1 MSHLELLQNEK
12 TCNIYDKGLAS
23 PNFLIIFSKMIKLT
37 DLLKEVQNK
46 PKAIIMAGG
55 ASVGKSTVLKT
66 IDSQLR
72 GFENLNADKYVED
85 KDSSMFGNLS
95 AASNQIRKQDLPN
108 AIAAKRNLIYDT
120 TASNLSTLQP
130 TLDMLN
136 EGGYDVMMI
145 MVYAH
150 PIVSFLRNYKRERKV
165 PAAGVLGTWGNVYNL
180 LDEYKNIFGDNFVL
194 VRTPAGPEE
203 EAEIANFEK
212 AYQNGELKE
221 YFDNLLSTGQFT
233 SSFRKDDTELSPE
246 EKAKREKSREKTKQ
260 QLYQNIDKIANTYG
274 DIQSKLDPLNPI
286 DSKQLPSIVNNFAK

>member
-1 MSHLELLQNEK
+1 M
-12 TCNIYDKGLAS
+12 IKGLAS
-23 PNFLIIFSKMIKLT
+23 PNLLIIFSKMIKLT

-55 ASVGKSTVLKT
+55 ASVGKSTILKT
-66 IDSQLR
+66 IESQLK

-85 KDSSMFGNLS
+85 KDSPMFGNLS
-95 AASNQIRKQDLPN
+95 AASTQIRKRDLPS
-108 AIAAKRNLIYDT
+108 AIEAKRNLIYDT

-136 EGGYDVMMI
+136 EGGYDIMMI

-180 LDEYKNIFGDNFVL
+180 LDEYKNIFGDNFIL
-194 VRTPAGPEE
+194 VNTPSGPEE
-203 EAEIANFEK
+203 ATEIANFEK
-212 AYQNGELKE
+212 AYQDGTLKE
-221 YFDNLLSTGQFT
+221 YFDNLLSSGQFV

-246 EKAKREKSREKTKQ
+246 EKEKREKSREKTKQ

-274 DIQSKLDPLNPI
+274 DIQSKLNPI
-286 DSKQLPSIVNNFAK
+286 DSKQLPSIVNNFTK

>member
-1 MSHLELLQNEK
+1 M
-12 TCNIYDKGLAS
+12 IKGLAT
-23 PNFLIIFSKMIKLT
+23 PNLLIIFSKMIKLT

-55 ASVGKSTVLKT
+55 ASVGKSTILKT
-66 IDSQLR
+66 IESQLK

-85 KDSSMFGNLS
+85 KDSPMFGNLS
-95 AASNQIRKQDLPN
+95 AASTQIRKRDLPS
-108 AIAAKRNLIYDT
+108 AIEAKRNLIYDT

-165 PAAGVLGTWGNVYNL
+165 PAAGVLGTWANVYNL
-180 LDEYKNIFGDNFVL
+180 LDEYKNIFGDNFIL
-194 VRTPAGPEE
+194 VNTPSGPEE

-212 AYQNGELKE
+212 AYQDGTLKE
-221 YFDNLLSTGQFT
+221 YFDNLLSSGQFL
-233 SSFRKDDTELSPE
+233 SSFRKDDAELSPE
-246 EKAKREKSREKTKQ
+246 EKEKREKSREKTKQ

-274 DIQSKLDPLNPI
+274 DIQSKLNPI
-286 DSKQLPSIVNNFAK
+286 DSKQLPSIVNNFTK

>member
-1 MSHLELLQNEK
+1 MS
-12 TCNIYDKGLAS
+12 
-23 PNFLIIFSKMIKLT
+23 NFLIIFSKMIKLT

-55 ASVGKSTVLKT
+55 ASVGKSTILKT
-66 IDSQLR
+66 IDSQLK

-85 KDSSMFGNLS
+85 KDSPMFGNLS
-95 AASNQIRKQDLPN
+95 AASSQIRKQDLPN
-108 AIAAKRNLIYDT
+108 AIESKRNLIYDT

-150 PIVSFLRNYKRERKV
+150 PIVSFLRNYKRERRV
-165 PAAGVLGTWGNVYNL
+165 PAAGVLGTWAKVSNL
-180 LDEYKNIFGDNFVL
+180 LDEYKNIFGDNFIL
-194 VRTPAGPEE
+194 VNTPSGPEE

-212 AYQNGELKE
+212 AYQDGSLKE

-233 SSFRKDDTELSPE
+233 SSFRKDDTDLSPE

-274 DIQSKLDPLNPI
+274 DIQSKLNPI
-286 DSKQLPSIVNNFAK
+286 DSKQLPTVVNNFIK